1 VRKTARVI
9 GPRRVPGASRP
20 ALAAAAAVALGLAL
34 TSCSSGHSAPPTPTT
49 VARPAAAVVVPI
61 GVPGSAP
68 LPANLSS
75 SKRPSACAPTRPDS
89 FPQTGVA
96 RLDIALVA
104 VAPVTA
110 EVCVYGGAGTRTL
123 RSRVSF
129 GGLAASTVVNALNTV
144 AGIDPVSGPRCEP
157 GANAPVVVLV
167 SDGIRTEAVAASLT
181 GCRGVSNGL
190 LSGAGTAA
198 SSAMLTRSI
207 ALAGACSRR
216 FGRAGCVAGTP

>member
-9 GPRRVPGASRP
+9 GRRRSAGGLVT
-20 ALAAAAAVALGLAL
+20 VATATAL
-34 TSCSSGHSAPPTPTT
+34 TVASCSSGHGATPASTT
-49 VARPAAAVVVPI
+49 VPRPAVPVVVPI
-61 GVPGSAP
+61 AVPGSAP
-68 LPANLSS
+68 LPANLRV
-75 SKRPSACAPTRPDS
+75 SKRPSACAPTRPES

-110 EVCVYGGAGTRTL
+110 EVCVYGGAGARTL

-129 GGLAASTVVNALNTV
+129 GGVGASTVANALNTV

-157 GANAPVVVLV
+157 GADAPLVVLV
-167 SDGIRTEAVAASLT
+167 ADGLRTEALSASLM

-190 LSGAGTAA
+190 LSGAGTA
-198 SSAMLTRSI
+198 SSTAMLTRSI
-207 ALAGACSRR
+207 ALASACSRR
-216 FGRAGCVAGTP
+216 FGRAAACVAGTP

>member
-1 VRKTARVI
+1 VI
-9 GPRRVPGASRP
+9 GRRRSAGALLPGLVV
-20 ALAAAAAVALGLAL
+20 ALAIATALA
-34 TSCSSGHSAPPTPTT
+34 SCSSGHGATPASTTAP
-49 VARPAAAVVVPI
+49 RPAVPVVVPLA
-61 GVPGSAP
+61 VPGSAP
-68 LPANLSS
+68 LPTNLRA
-75 SKRPSACAPTRPDS
+75 SKRPSGCAPTRPDS

-110 EVCVYGGAGTRTL
+110 EVCVYGSAGARIL

-129 GGLAASTVVNALNTV
+129 DGVAASTLVNALNTV

-157 GANAPVVVLV
+157 GAAAPLVVLV
-167 SDGIRTEAVAASLT
+167 SDGLRTEAVAASLT

-190 LSGAGTAA
+190 LSGAGTA
-198 SSAMLTRSI
+198 SSTAMLTRSV

-216 FGRAGCVAGTP
+216 FGRSAACVAGTP